1 MSFKT
6 HISRKEANYEKK
18 DVLSKIQYFESDQ
31 TDTSIAEAS
40 NTCRSRR
47 KPGSDVK
54 LICFVCNEI
63 KESDSESYNSGRLG
77 SVRL

>member
-1 MSFKT
+1 MSFKS

-18 DVLSKIQYFESDQ
+18 DILSKIRYIESDQ
-31 TDTSIAEAS
+31 TDTPIAEAS
-40 NTCRSRR
+40 NTRRSRR

-54 LICFVCNEI
+54 LICLVCNEI
-63 KESDSESYNSGRLG
+63 KESGSESYNSGRLG